1 MSSKANMN
9 TQAQD
14 VEYANTINSGKTGTA
29 KRKNK
34 PGRPKKKKAAK
45 ETDVHICPTC
55 SHMSDILPLHFL
67 GGRASQS
74 RKQRKSLNSFLQ
86 LTAELPFDTLKAQLL
101 AQILAKLNP
110 SKISYDDY
118 DIVWTVPRIQPSPLA
133 LALDSDYKFLLQ
145 HAIKHKELQTNIT
158 IKARTNKK
166 KKMRKDTSSGE
177 DDVGSENESEDDKQL
192 KKKPKKTSAK
202 EKAKNKDKAQ
212 ANLETPPNHAKF
224 NTLPGQKG
232 TISLLQCHLAEHAQ
246 PASQPHA
253 PNNNIPQP
261 APAGSCTEGGQSDSL
276 IPYGML
282 HGPTLSLNDFYSNY
296 TLSDDIHMKLHQ
308 NRYTGME
315 TICYI
320 LVSELKEM
328 EFKLGEIAVMRPAMK
343 CWCR

>member
-1 MSSKANMN
+1 MIICSLH
-9 TQAQD
+9 TQ
-14 VEYANTINSGKTGTA
+14 
-29 KRKNK
+29 
-34 PGRPKKKKAAK
+34 
-45 ETDVHICPTC
+45 
-55 SHMSDILPLHFL
+55 
-67 GGRASQS
+67 
-74 RKQRKSLNSFLQ
+74 
-86 LTAELPFDTLKAQLL
+86 
-101 AQILAKLNP
+101 
-110 SKISYDDY
+110 
-118 DIVWTVPRIQPSPLA
+118 
-133 LALDSDYKFLLQ
+133 
-145 HAIKHKELQTNIT
+145 
-158 IKARTNKK
+158 
-166 KKMRKDTSSGE
+166 
-177 DDVGSENESEDDKQL
+177 
-192 KKKPKKTSAK
+192 
-202 EKAKNKDKAQ
+202 NKDKAQ

-232 TISLLQCHLAEHAQ
+232 TISLLQCHLAERAQ
-246 PASQPHA
+246 PASQPHGTVINFNIPSELLAVFFPPAA